1 MSIHMM
7 QNIALIPQNCPVI
20 GLMRHAEREK
30 MPKGTL
36 GNELRITQKGISDT
50 IKLHAYLKNRL
61 IEIYTS
67 PVLRCL
73 ETAEFLKCTAKYS
86 VVKHNRMLGDP
97 GVFVEEPEIASVFFL
112 QYEPMEIAAG
122 LLAKKIGTPGFCLSV
137 KDAFKKLLDHLF
149 FLAIESGIY
158 LFITHDFIL
167 GIVNGILFP
176 NNALS
181 DVWPDFLETLFLY
194 QERGSV
200 YAIFRGQKT
209 LLLSDES
216 WVHHT

>member
-1 MSIHMM
+1 MSIHLM
-7 QNIALIPQNCPVI
+7 QNIGLIPQNCSVI

-30 MPKGTL
+30 MSKGTL
-36 GNELRITQKGISDT
+36 GNELHITQRGIYDT
-50 IKLHAYLKNRL
+50 IKLHSYLKNRL

-73 ETAEFLKCTAKYS
+73 ETAELLKPTAKYS
-86 VVKHNRMLGDP
+86 VVKQNRMLGDP
-97 GVFVEEPEIASVFFL
+97 GVFVEEPEIASIFFL
-112 QYEPMEIAAG
+112 QYEAMEIAAG
-122 LLAKKIGTPGFCLSV
+122 LLAKQLGMPGFCVSV
-137 KDAFKKLLDHLF
+137 EDAFKKLLDHLF
-149 FLAIESGIY
+149 SLATESGIY

-167 GIVNGILFP
+167 GVVNGILFP

-200 YAIFRGQKT
+200 YAVFRGQKT
-209 LLLSDES
+209 VLFSDG
-216 WVHHT
+216 W